1 MSGVRAGQVELAL
14 EILLGNFEI
23 LHGHVRA
30 LVTEEFHNSSKADAS
45 AQHLSPVG
53 VSKLVRDDTGGNSV
67 CDLDILQGGA
77 ESTNQDV
84 TAARPRQ

>member
-30 LVTEEFHNSSKADAS
+30 LVTEEFHDTGKADARPK
-45 AQHLSPVG
+45 HLRSVG
-53 VSKLVRDDTGGNSV
+53 VTKLVRDDAGGNS
-67 CDLDILQGGA
+67 DRG
-77 ESTNQDV
+77 
-84 TAARPRQ
+84 